1 MTARGAA
8 ARSKLRA
15 ALHAYLQKTLMFKSR
30 KVWLVLFVVVSAL
43 GMWARYAYQQAE
55 RRRMERTLDELAR
68 FEREQTL
75 HPQALASATPDDAFE
90 ETRDAFQSELPRE
103 SLEAIRQA
111 VGGEFKLM
119 QLTFAGEFTQAV
131 VSTDGQ
137 SAQAFMLYRGRKKV
151 EGPSPVRVIGDNPLT
166 DSLFDLKDADL
177 SLIPRLAKE
186 AVERAGIEGAKVTSA
201 SLSYPVIR
209 YKGESPEWT
218 FFVERGSPPDW
229 EHKDITFDA
238 KGKFKRIS

>member
-1 MTARGAA
+1 MP
-8 ARSKLRA
+8 
-15 ALHAYLQKTLMFKSR
+15 KSR
-30 KVWLVLFVVVSAL
+30 KVWLVLFVVAGVL

-55 RRRMERTLDELAR
+55 RRRMERTLEELAR

-75 HPQALASATPDDAFE
+75 HPQALASATPADAFE

-103 SLEAIRQA
+103 SLEAIHQA
-111 VGGEFKLM
+111 VGGEFTK
-119 QLTFAGEFTQAV
+119 AV

-137 SAQAFMLYRGRKKV
+137 SAQAFMLYRGRRKV
-151 EGPSPVRVIGDNPLT
+151 EGPSPVRVIGDNPLG

-186 AVERAGIEGAKVTSA
+186 AVERAGIADAKVTSA
-201 SLSYPVIR
+201 SLSYPIIR

-229 EHKDITFDA
+229 EHRHVTFDA
-238 KGKFKRIS
+238 RGKFKRIS